1 MRKILVIGS
10 INMDMVIKTKRVPQ
24 MGETITGSGF
34 MTSCGGKGANQA
46 VAAARMGANVAMIG
60 AVGSGDSNGERLLN
74 NLKENG
80 VNTDGVSV
88 VDGPS
93 GIAVITVCRG
103 NNCII
108 LDEGANSKVTP
119 EMIDRNIDKLEWC
132 DIILLQF
139 EIPIETVLYAA
150 KLGKRLGKTVII
162 NPAPMKEIP
171 KELIRFCDLFTPN
184 RTEAEMI
191 TGMKITTKREAE
203 AAVKLIRDMGA
214 ESVVITMGGH
224 GAIMGIRDK
233 IKGQGIYK
241 TNVVDTTAAGDTFVA
256 GLAVRLSDGIA
267 AACDFAARASAL
279 TVSKYGAQ
287 TAMPTEK
294 EIEALKT
301 ELVEWI

>member
-10 INMDMVIKTKRVPQ
+10 INMDLVIKTKRVPQ

-34 MTSCGGKGANQA
+34 MTTCGGKGGNQA

-74 NLKENG
+74 NFKENG
-80 VNTDGVSV
+80 VNTDGISV

-93 GIAVITVCRG
+93 GIAVITVCKG

-108 LDEGANSKVTP
+108 LDEGANGKVTP

-132 DIILLQF
+132 DTILLQF

-150 KLGKRLGKTVII
+150 KLGKKLGKAVII

-171 KELIRFCDLFTPN
+171 EELMRCCDLFVPN
-184 RTEAEMI
+184 RTEAEII
-191 TGMKITTKREAE
+191 TGMKITTKHEAE
-203 AAVKLIRDMGA
+203 TAVKLIRAMGA

-233 IKGQGIYK
+233 IRGQGIYR

-256 GLAVRLSDGIA
+256 GLAVRLADGIA

-294 EIEALKT
+294 EIDALKA